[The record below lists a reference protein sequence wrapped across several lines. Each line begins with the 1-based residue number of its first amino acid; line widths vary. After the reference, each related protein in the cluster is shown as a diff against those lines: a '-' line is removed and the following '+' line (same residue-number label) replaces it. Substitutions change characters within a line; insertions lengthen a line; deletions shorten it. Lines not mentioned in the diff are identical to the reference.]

1 MISGLGRELA
11 TMRCI
16 SKILLSL
23 TVTWMAVLG
32 QTSIV
37 MAQAP
42 VKIFALQKSD
52 VEQKAEQPELNDP
65 NIYGLSWRFGWAKIE
80 PADGQYNWSLVDQ
93 AIAITS
99 KAGKKVMLRIVAGI
113 NSPDWVYQAGTKP
126 FDFRNTDLRHPAT
139 HRPDMRMPVPW
150 DEVYLA
156 QWETF
161 IQTFGKQYNGNPNI
175 YSIQMTGG
183 GYIGEMNL
191 PKAFAKWEQ
200 VGFSDDKLIAAW
212 KRIIDTYQRAFPDTP
227 TNLDIN
233 EPLGNRSNVLGPV
246 VSYVLA
252 KYPRKVYLQQNGL
265 KADLPRDNQ
274 IRRILRE
281 AASQTLIGYQMV
293 GGKGFLENQIGDR
306 MTAFRNALE
315 DRVSYLE
322 IYASDVRD
330 PGLKRGMEFLATQ
343 SGRQ

>member
-1 MISGLGRELA
+1 MIR
-11 TMRCI
+11 I
-16 SKILLSL
+16 SKILLCL
-23 TVTWMAVLG
+23 TVTLIAVPS
-32 QTSIV
+32 QTSLV
-37 MAQAP
+37 MAQEP
-42 VKIFALQKSD
+42 VKIFAMQRPD
-52 VEQKAEQPELNDP
+52 VEPKADQPELNDP
-65 NIYGLSWRFGWAKIE
+65 NIYGISWRFRWAKIE
-80 PADGQYNWSLVDQ
+80 PAEGQYNWSPVDH
-93 AIAITS
+93 AMAITS
-99 KAGKKVMLRIVAGI
+99 KAGKKVMLRLTAGI
-113 NSPDWVYQAGTKP
+113 SSPEWVYRGGAKP
-126 FDFRNTDLRHPAT
+126 FDFRNTDLRHPEN
-139 HRPDMRMPVPW
+139 HPPDMRMPVPW

-156 QWETF
+156 KWEAF
-161 IQTFGKQYNGNPNI
+161 VQAFGKRYNGNPTI

-200 VGFSDDKLIAAW
+200 VGYSDDKLIGAW

-233 EPLGNRSNVLGPV
+233 EPLGNRSKVLGPV

-265 KADLPRDNQ
+265 RADLPRDDH

-281 AASQTLIGYQMV
+281 AASQTLVGYQMV
-293 GGKGFLENQIGDR
+293 GGKGFLEKQTGDR

-322 IYASDVRD
+322 IYSSDVRD
-330 PGLKRGMEFLATQ
+330 PGQRGALQ
-343 SGRQ
+343 SLTTRPEKK